1 MRYACD
7 FFYKDRRME
16 KKIRMTLTK
25 SMVGSTEQQRA
36 TLLGLGLTWL
46 NKSIVRKDTPE
57 IRGMLKKVGHLVRI
71 EE

>member
-1 MRYACD
+1 MD
-7 FFYKDRRME
+7 

-25 SMVGSTEQQRA
+25 SMVGRTEQQRA

>member
-1 MRYACD
+1 MD
-7 FFYKDRRME
+7 

-25 SMVGSTEQQRA
+25 SMVGRTEQQRA

-57 IRGMLKKVGHLVRI
+57 IRGMIKKVGHLVRI

>member
-1 MRYACD
+1 MI
-7 FFYKDRRME
+7 FSIKDRRMD

-25 SMVGSTEQQRA
+25 SMVGRTEQQRA

-57 IRGMLKKVGHLVRI
+57 IRGMIKKVGHLVRI